1 VDTQTIEAYNQEAE
15 KIAELHV
22 NLIPERLYQL
32 MRQFF
37 IQGGRTGD
45 IGCGIGRD
53 SAWLSQQGFQVIG
66 IDASIGMLNQAKTR
80 YPRLNFV
87 QAELPELSGI
97 ADDVFDN
104 ILCSAVLMHLNWEVL
119 PLAINNLLRVLSQ
132 DGVVI
137 LSFRETNTVDR
148 RENGKLYESIDPKE
162 MIHWFQQQGCE
173 LLLFESSL
181 EEGRNHLWHNLVFR
195 KSPCPV
201 ESVPICW

>member
-1 VDTQTIEAYNQEAE
+1 MDTRTIEIYNQEAE

-32 MRQFF
+32 VRQFF
-37 IQGGRTGD
+37 IQRGRTGD

-53 SAWLSQQGFQVIG
+53 SAWLSQQGFQVIS
-66 IDASIGMLNQAKTR
+66 IDASTGILDQAKMH
-80 YPRLNFV
+80 YPKLNFV
-87 QAELPELSGI
+87 QAALPELSSI
-97 ADDVFDN
+97 ADGVFDN
-104 ILCSAVLMHLNWEVL
+104 VLCSAVLMHLSWEVL

-137 LSFRETNTVDR
+137 LSFRGTNAADR
-148 RENGKLYESIDPKE
+148 RERGKLYESIDPKE

-173 LLLFESSL
+173 LLLFESSF

-201 ESVPICW
+201 GLAPTC